1 MPLLNLPNELLRNIS
16 KYLGSGRDINAIAQ
30 ANYRLYCLLDSYLYR
45 YNIRQSGSSALL
57 WAARHGQE
65 ATAQKLLREKAN
77 IQATNNKNQ
86 APLLLVSRTV
96 PMLASAKHTLRPP
109 IGQLTSARRLAA
121 SCTHA
126 LVART
131 TTIQDN
137 LSHQLAA
144 KNGHKNVVKL
154 LVDTAADVNAQR
166 GRYGSALQAASQGG
180 HAAVTQIFFARHGCH
195 VGDRNQVHLP
205 RGTNSV

>member
-1 MPLLNLPNELLRNIS
+1 
-16 KYLGSGRDINAIAQ
+16 
-30 ANYRLYCLLDSYLYR
+30 
-45 YNIRQSGSSALL
+45 
-57 WAARHGQE
+57 
-65 ATAQKLLREKAN
+65 
-77 IQATNNKNQ
+77 
-86 APLLLVSRTV
+86 
-96 PMLASAKHTLRPP
+96 MLASAKHTLRPP
-109 IGQLTSARRLAA
+109 TGIGQLTSARRLAA
-121 SCTHA
+121 SCTPA

-180 HAAVTQIFFARHGCH
+180 HAAVTQNFFRTPW
-195 VGDRNQVHLP
+195 LP
-205 RGTNSV
+205 RRR